1 MSKPYFSVMHL
12 FKTAKV
18 FYAWCFCSVTRP
30 VFVVQ
35 EDDIFR
41 LLEELD
47 SFEAEF
53 FDLGFKVKEMK
64 KTKDEVIPDLQN
76 ELEKARY
83 VNEAGER

>member
-1 MSKPYFSVMHL
+1 MFLCHASLQDLKFFMLGVSAL
-12 FKTAKV
+12 LLDT
-18 FYAWCFCSVTRP
+18 SLLQ
-30 VFVVQ
+30 Q
-35 EDDIFR
+35 EDHIFR

>member
-1 MSKPYFSVMHL
+1 MLGVSALLLDSSL
-12 FKTAKV
+12 LL
-18 FYAWCFCSVTRP
+18 
-30 VFVVQ
+30 Q
-35 EDDIFR
+35 GDDIFR

-47 SFEAEF
+47 SIEAEF

-83 VNEAGER
+83 VNKAGES

>member
-1 MSKPYFSVMHL
+1 MFCCHASLQDLKFFMLGV
-12 FKTAKV
+12 
-18 FYAWCFCSVTRP
+18 YALLLNLCLLL
-30 VFVVQ
+30 Q

-47 SFEAEF
+47 SIEAEF